1 MLRGLHSDRT
11 TIHAESFMDATE
23 PENSKTF
30 QEETCELRRVAGGT
44 RHSKATGACMLSVEI
59 DPRHPTTHR

>member
-30 QEETCELRRVAGGT
+30 QDETYKLGRVAGGT
-44 RHSKATGACMLSVEI
+44 RRSKATGACTLSVEI
-59 DPRHPTTHR
+59 DPRAPTTHR